1 MTQSRVKNSAKNT
14 FFAALNMLVQILL
27 KFAVRIVFVRFLS
40 VEYLGLNTLFF
51 QHTAGFVAGGAG
63 RGQRDSVQYVQ
74 ARCGRRHGKD
84 KVAYRHL

>member
-40 VEYLGLNTLFF
+40 VEYLGLNTLFPTF
-51 QHTAGFVAGGAG
+51 CRFCRWRSWV
-63 RGQRDSVQYVQ
+63 
-74 ARCGRRHGKD
+74 
-84 KVAYRHL
+84 